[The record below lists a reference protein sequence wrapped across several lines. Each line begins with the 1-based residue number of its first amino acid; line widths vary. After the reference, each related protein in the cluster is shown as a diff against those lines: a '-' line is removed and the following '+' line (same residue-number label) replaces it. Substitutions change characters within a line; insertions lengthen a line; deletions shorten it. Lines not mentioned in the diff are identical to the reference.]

1 MTKGAVMI
9 TKGAVTLT
17 LEQFAFL
24 TSLEKTFVAFI
35 IDKLK
40 LKLKKDDL
48 GLKQADLGSNHL

>member
-40 LKLKKDDL
+40 LKLKKEDL